1 MRRRDIALLA
11 FIVVLCGL
19 SLWAIVP
26 VRSNL
31 LGADGLRLGLDLR
44 GGSQLLYEADL
55 SQKDPSVTDEQ
66 AMASAIEKIQRR
78 VNEFGAAE
86 PTIQK
91 QGSDRI
97 LVQLPGV
104 KDITRAINLIG
115 DTGLLYFREL
125 AVDSS
130 GNPILDDEG
139 YPTFEE
145 EPATAIGT
153 DGEEKAL
160 TGQYLKSAG
169 QDFDD
174 YGVPIVVFEWT
185 SEGAHLFEQITR
197 RNLQQPLAIAIDEE
211 IVSAPTVNAVIT
223 ARGQIEGRFTMEEAT
238 DLVNKLNSGALDVP
252 LEIIDQR
259 DVDATLGADSVR
271 KSLIAA
277 GVGLLLLFV
286 LMIVYYRL
294 PGVIACVS
302 LSIYGAIL
310 LALFNVFSA
319 QLTLTLPGIAAFIL
333 SLGMAVDA
341 NVLIFERVKDELRV
355 GRTLAA
361 SVEIGFDKAWSAI
374 RDSNITTFIACVI
387 LFWLG
392 GTFGAFMVRGFAL
405 TLSIGVAL
413 SMFTA
418 IVMTRTFLRVIVTS
432 KLVTD
437 LRWYGVK
444 S

>member
-11 FIVVLCGL
+11 FIAILCGL

-55 SQKDPSVTDEQ
+55 TQKDPSVTNEQ

-91 QGSDRI
+91 QGTDRI

-139 YPTFEE
+139 YPTFQE

-197 RNLQQPLAIAIDEE
+197 RNLQQPLAIAVDEE

-294 PGVIACVS
+294 PGVVACVS

-432 KLVTD
+432 KLVID